1 MTEPD
6 APTPAEHPPGEH
18 VHFPEVAW
26 PESSDAPPHSPRP
39 AYRRRVTD
47 HGYYGSVPVARVAQ
61 PKPAEPPPMADE
73 RFADPLEPESHV
85 AAYILLLL
93 TMLALVAVV
102 ARAEGWL

>member
-1 MTEPD
+1 LKKSPNNICFFFNDTATTEIY
-6 APTPAEHPPGEH
+6 TRSI
-18 VHFPEVAW
+18 V
-26 PESSDAPPHSPRP
+26 
-39 AYRRRVTD
+39 
-47 HGYYGSVPVARVAQ
+47 GSVPVARVAQ